1 MAGRAKRPV
10 LAEREEVDAGAV
22 VAKYRS
28 WLRRQPLAER
38 SREAYLAQVS
48 GFVSWL
54 ASSEHGAQ
62 ALGAESVRDW
72 AVRDYKRYLK
82 KSRRLALA
90 SVNQALAAID
100 NFYRS
105 LGLGRPEVKREELA
119 RLAPRSLA
127 GPEQRRFLRAVQAC
141 PSARD
146 RAIGTV
152 FFYAGL
158 RLGELTDLDVADLD
172 VADLSVSARRGKLRV
187 RSGKGDAYREVP
199 LNSACRASLDE
210 WLKARAAQLAGLGEE
225 GGPRAGTEALWLSRG
240 GGPMSARAVD
250 LAVRRLAAEA
260 KVVLSAHTL
269 RHTALTNLVRSGADV
284 VMVAEI
290 GGHRR
295 LDTVRR
301 YSLPSEADK
310 DAALEAVL
318 VEV

>member
-1 MAGRAKRPV
+1 M
-10 LAEREEVDAGAV
+10 

-28 WLRRQPLAER
+28 WLRRQPLAGR

-54 ASSEHGAQ
+54 ASSEHGGQ

-82 KSRRLALA
+82 KSRRLAPA

-105 LGLGRPEVKREELA
+105 LGQGRPEVKREDLP
-119 RLAPRSLA
+119 RTAPRSLTGA
-127 GPEQRRFLRAVQAC
+127 EQRRFLRAVAAR

-152 FFYAGL
+152 FFYTGL
-158 RLGELTDLDVADLD
+158 RLAELTELDI
-172 VADLSVSARRGKLRV
+172 ADLSMSARRGRLRV
-187 RSGKGDAYREVP
+187 RSGKGDACREVP

-210 WLKARAAQLAGLGEE
+210 WLEERAAQLSGLAEAAGPGT
-225 GGPRAGTEALWLSRG
+225 GTEALWLSRTG
-240 GGPMSARAVD
+240 DPMSARAVD
-250 LAVRRLAAEA
+250 LAVRRLAADA
-260 KVVLSAHTL
+260 SLVLSAHTF

-284 VMVAEI
+284 VMVADI

-318 VEV
+318 VEI